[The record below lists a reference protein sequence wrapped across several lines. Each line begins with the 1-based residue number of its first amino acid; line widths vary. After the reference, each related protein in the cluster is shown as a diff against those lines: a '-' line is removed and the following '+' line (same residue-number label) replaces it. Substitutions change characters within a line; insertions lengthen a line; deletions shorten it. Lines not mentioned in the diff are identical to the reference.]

1 MATKSR
7 SIEEYLQRRVSEL
20 LNQNWPEHD
29 IIQQLEAVVGRKAVA
44 AEIAKQKVGGVRP
57 REVGITPEGSPA
69 LTKPNGPRR
78 CCHRPNPGKVIL
90 IEYTKA

>member
-29 IIQQLEAVVGRKAVA
+29 IVQQLEAVVGRKAVV
-44 AEIAKQKVGGVRP
+44 AEITKQKL
-57 REVGITPEGSPA
+57 A
-69 LTKPNGPRR
+69 
-78 CCHRPNPGKVIL
+78 
-90 IEYTKA
+90 A